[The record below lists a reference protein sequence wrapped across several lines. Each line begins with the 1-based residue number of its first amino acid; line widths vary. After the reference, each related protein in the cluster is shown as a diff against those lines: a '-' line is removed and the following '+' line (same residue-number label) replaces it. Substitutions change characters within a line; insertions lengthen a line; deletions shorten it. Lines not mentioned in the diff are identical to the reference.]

1 LASPPNGR
9 PISRFKKGEPRP
21 PGAGRKKGVLNR
33 TTVRIRDIAR
43 GILEDPD
50 VQKKQLARI
59 KDGTEHPAIV
69 TLLYHYAY
77 GKPPEKLIIEDQ
89 NGGTSAIPI
98 AMLAKMLTGDQIAML
113 IEVNRTVKA
122 LQARVVAEMPD
133 GTEILDSKG

>member
-1 LASPPNGR
+1 
-9 PISRFKKGEPRP
+9 
-21 PGAGRKKGVLNR
+21 
-33 TTVRIRDIAR
+33 
-43 GILEDPD
+43 
-50 VQKKQLARI
+50 
-59 KDGTEHPAIV
+59 V